1 MKKMIPILIAALL
14 LVALIP
20 TVAHADEAKPA
31 NSDAQVPEIP
41 TILIAPIPKIKIG
54 EIEVPRDA
62 KAEQEAAE
70 RIQKLLSGEV
80 PLEGSGETPNVTL
93 LTIAPIPKIKIGEI
107 EVPRDA
113 KAEQEAAERI
123 QKLLSG
129 EVPLEGSGETPNVTL
144 LTIVPIPT
152 IGIDK
157 LNATDINRQPAA

>member
-62 KAEQEAAE
+62 KAGQEAAE
-70 RIQKLLSGEV
+70 RIQKLLSGEE
-80 PLEGSGETPNVTL
+80 PLKGSGETPNV
-93 LTIAPIPKIKIGEI
+93 
-107 EVPRDA
+107 
-113 KAEQEAAERI
+113 
-123 QKLLSG
+123 
-129 EVPLEGSGETPNVTL
+129 PLH
-144 LTIVPIPT
+144 TIVPIPT
-152 IGIDK
+152 IGIDE

>member
-20 TVAHADEAKPA
+20 TVAYADEAKPA
-31 NSDAQVPEIP
+31 NSDVQVPEIP

-70 RIQKLLSGEV
+70 RIQKLLSGEK

-107 EVPRDA
+107 EVPSNA

-123 QKLLSG
+123 QKLLNG
-129 EVPLEGSGETPNVTL
+129 EEPLEGSGETPNIPL
-144 LTIVPIPT
+144 HTIVPIPT
-152 IGIDK
+152 IGNE